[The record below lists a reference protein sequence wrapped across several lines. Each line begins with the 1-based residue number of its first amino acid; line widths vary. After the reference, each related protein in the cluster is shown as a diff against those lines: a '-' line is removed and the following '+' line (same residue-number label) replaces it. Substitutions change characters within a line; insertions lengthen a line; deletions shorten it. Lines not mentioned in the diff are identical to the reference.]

1 MRTSGLIAQIPFR
14 IKMNG
19 KEVKQTI
26 MFFLTRIV
34 KYIPALKRKTEKRSG
49 NLNEAKKN
57 VNAAQEE
64 LRN

>member
-1 MRTSGLIAQIPFR
+1 LIE
-14 IKMNG
+14 KKNG
-19 KEVKQTI
+19 K
-26 MFFLTRIV
+26 
-34 KYIPALKRKTEKRSG
+34 KRSG